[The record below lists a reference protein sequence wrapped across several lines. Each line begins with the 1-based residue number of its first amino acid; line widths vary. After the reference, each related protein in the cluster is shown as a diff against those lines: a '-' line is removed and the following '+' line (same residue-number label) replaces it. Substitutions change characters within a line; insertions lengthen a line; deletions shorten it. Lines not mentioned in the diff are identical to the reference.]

1 MKKTLYLLMALS
13 ALMTGLTACESKEDN
28 TQEDIVELRYRVES
42 EYHLDAVSAK
52 PFTIV
57 VKSSH
62 PWTIRSYH
70 PDWCIIEQEDG
81 EAVDAELVHVG
92 KGESTAVKVQYY
104 DNTSLDDRIDYIEI
118 ASDYLVGKK
127 VTVYQKGIAYLRV
140 PEADIEGGLD
150 IVKAGGELTIHVN
163 ANQKWSAKVL
173 PFEGGKTDWLAVSA
187 GETGELDGTVTV
199 SVEENTGEKRYA
211 NVAVYDRNG
220 EERAMI
226 KITQDGVQLDP
237 ETFEV
242 RISYDQNAAT
252 LGVISN
258 AKWTA
263 EADAD
268 GNWFTIDN
276 PTGHDGDGTLNL
288 TVTDNETDGL
298 RTGSITIK
306 TVAANPGDPVAEKV
320 VIVKQSF
327 KIAPVRVVLNNDALG
342 AWKSDWANAPV
353 YTPDVGTLFTAK
365 ARLNRSMDFGTYTFR
380 WKELTADPAA
390 AEAIRV
396 RHWFC
401 FDESCEL
408 KFDLRPVDGKCSFD
422 FNAAGDGNKP
432 SVSGYTNVDWTKP
445 IEITYKFDPSGSEY
459 CHVTYLVKQDGADA
473 AEAGSFDTSENLLRS
488 VKWGSKINMYIGVD
502 KSGSAILEWYEYTA
516 PMNWDED

>member
-1 MKKTLYLLMALS
+1 MKKILYIFLAAA
-13 ALMTGLTACESKEDN
+13 ALMTGLTACESKEDKGMDP
-28 TQEDIVELRYRVES
+28 EDIVELRYRVES
-42 EYHLDAVSAK
+42 EYNLDAVSAK

-81 EAVDAELVHVG
+81 EAVDPELVHVG
-92 KGESTAVKVQYY
+92 QGESTTVKVQYY
-104 DNTSLDDRIDYIEI
+104 DNTSLDDRVDYIEI
-118 ASDYLVGKK
+118 ASGYLVGKK

-150 IVKAGGELTIHVN
+150 IEKAGGELTLHVN
-163 ANQKWSAKVL
+163 TNQKWSAKIA
-173 PFEGGKTDWLAVSA
+173 PEGEGSIDWLSVSD
-187 GETGELDGTVTV
+187 GETGELDGTITV

-220 EERAMI
+220 EERAMV

-242 RISYDQNAAT
+242 RISYDQHAAT

-263 EADAD
+263 ESDAD
-268 GNWFTIDN
+268 WFTIDN
-276 PTGHDGDGTLNL
+276 PDGHNGDGTLTL
-288 TVTDNETDGL
+288 TVAENTGDGL
-298 RTGSITIK
+298 RKAVIVLK
-306 TVAANPGDPVAEKV
+306 TVAANPDDPVAEKEV
-320 VIVKQSF
+320 VVKQSF
-327 KIAPVRVVLNNDALG
+327 KIEPVRVILNNDQLG

-353 YTPDVGTLFTAK
+353 YTPDVGTLFAAK

-432 SVSGYTNVDWTKP
+432 SVSGFTSVDWSKP

-488 VKWGSKINMYIGVD
+488 VKWGSKINMYVGVD